1 LGGDRDEGPTW
12 NLTKKALKWLMI
24 DWGGTH
30 NPSPQMSKFINITTK
45 TTTTKRT
52 YAPVFFHICTRAQNT
67 LVRRNIL
74 LCLITGSHPA
84 KGPDSTTFSFNLLH
98 LVKLLLEV
106 LTPPHPAPCLVRPL
120 FIHTPPPIL
129 LELNGQCGWLTLSLS
144 HFPCRV
150 FKKKER
156 DNLERL

>member
-1 LGGDRDEGPTW
+1 
-12 NLTKKALKWLMI
+12 MI
-24 DWGGTH
+24 DWGGPH

-98 LVKLLLEV
+98 LVKLLLDV
-106 LTPPHPAPCLVRPL
+106 LTPPPVRPL
-120 FIHTPPPIL
+120 FIHTPLPIL

-144 HFPCRV
+144 HFPCRES
-150 FKKKER
+150 FKKNEIIWKDCEVKCQPR
-156 DNLERL
+156 PKDTVTTCVRIRTR